1 VGAAILLRL
10 ADALDASLDYL
21 MRGDEDSTIRRSITV
36 SPQLSAAAEREGW
49 SHSQTLAVLQAREM
63 VIARRGGI
71 EHEKATRQWTTQQ
84 WIDFHGRLF
93 GGP

>member
-21 MRGDEDSTIRRSITV
+21 MRGEEDRATRRPVTV
-36 SPQLSAAAEREGW
+36 PPYLSAAAEREGW
-49 SHSQTLAVLQAREM
+49 SHSHTLAVLQAREM
-63 VIARRGGI
+63 VIARRGGA
-71 EHEKATRQWTTQQ
+71 EDDKTAGQWTTEQ